1 MRISILIASVLFAS
15 GVHAQELQP
24 IRTITVN
31 GIAEQK
37 IVPDEAHVVV
47 NLNAT
52 NPKLP
57 AAKAAHDV
65 KLKKLMAIV
74 DDHDIEANKVATQS
88 SNVQPIYRYVTNPN
102 TGQGEQKFE
111 GYRVQ
116 STLDITV
123 GDTAV
128 LGDLMEVIMQA
139 GFEKEGNPE
148 WGQLISMYYAISN
161 PNAVRE
167 QMLMAAI
174 GNAKQKASRMA
185 AAAGASLKRVYQ
197 MTEGSVSNFNP
208 RPMPMMAM
216 MESASLKSADA
227 AIAPPA
233 GEQEVNST
241 VTVTYE
247 LE

>member
-1 MRISILIASVLFAS
+1 MRLSIVIASLWFAS
-15 GVHAQELQP
+15 AAHAQEMQP

-31 GIAEQK
+31 GMAEQK

-52 NPKLP
+52 NLKLP
-57 AAKAAHDV
+57 VAKAAHDA

-74 DDHDIEANKVATQS
+74 SDHNIDAKKVATQS
-88 SNVQPIYRYVTNPN
+88 SNVQPIYRYVTNPAN
-102 TGQGEQKFE
+102 GQNEQKFE

-116 STLDITV
+116 SSLDITV
-123 GDTAV
+123 ADTAV
-128 LGDLMEVIMQA
+128 LGNLMEAIMQA

-148 WGQLISMYYAISN
+148 WGQLISMYYTISN

-167 QMLMAAI
+167 QMLIAAI
-174 GNAKQKASRMA
+174 ANAKLKATRMA
-185 AAAGASLKRVYQ
+185 AAADASLKRVFQ
-197 MTEGSVSNFNP
+197 ISEGNVSNFNP

-216 MESASLKSADA
+216 MEKSMASDA
-227 AIAPPA
+227 AMAPPA
-233 GEQEVNST
+233 GEQQVNSN

>member
-1 MRISILIASVLFAS
+1 MRLSIVIASLWFAS
-15 GVHAQELQP
+15 AAQAQEMQP

-37 IVPDEAHVVV
+37 IVPDEAHVTV
-47 NLNAT
+47 NLNAS
-52 NPKLP
+52 NLKMPE
-57 AAKAAHDV
+57 AKAAHDA

-74 DDHDIEANKVATQS
+74 SDYDIDAKKVATQS
-88 SNVQPIYRYVTNPN
+88 SSVQPIYRYVNNPA

-116 STLDITV
+116 SSIDITV
-123 GDTAV
+123 SDTAV
-128 LGDLMEVIMQA
+128 LGNLMEAIMQA

-148 WGQLISMYYAISN
+148 WGQLIGMYYAISN

-167 QMLMAAI
+167 QMLITAI
-174 GNAKQKASRMA
+174 ANAKLKATRMA
-185 AAAGASLKRVYQ
+185 AAADARLKRVFQ
-197 MTEGSVSNFNP
+197 ISEGSVSNFNP

-216 MESASLKSADA
+216 MESAKMSSDA

-233 GEQEVNST
+233 GEQQVNSN